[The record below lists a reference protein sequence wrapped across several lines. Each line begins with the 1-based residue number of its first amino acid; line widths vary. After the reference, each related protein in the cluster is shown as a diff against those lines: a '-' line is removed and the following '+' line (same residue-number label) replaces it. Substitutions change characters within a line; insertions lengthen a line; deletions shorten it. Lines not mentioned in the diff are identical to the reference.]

1 MAYQQFRR
9 IRQRRRRANRLG
21 CALVS
26 LIVVGFMALGGW
38 IAWREPAVQ
47 DRLAPRLAALDEAW
61 RALQY
66 GPQPAALPTAAV
78 SLAAPPTFAPARP
91 TDTPAA
97 TATVAATLAVTATP
111 APPTFT
117 PTPTA
122 TLAPIPASVK
132 LKGARYEPQ
141 LFNNC
146 GPATLTAALV
156 YWGWR
161 GAEADSL
168 NWYGNGV
175 DVRWQRDIAAV
186 VKPGTRDKNVLPE
199 ELIAFATERAGLA
212 AALRFGGDLDRLK
225 RLIAA
230 GYPVI
235 IERGFP
241 EDEHG
246 LKDKGWEGHYGL
258 VTGYDDATETFT
270 TQDSY
275 MGANYHRAYDLIARD
290 WRAFGYLYIVLY
302 APVQEAEV
310 LALLG
315 ADADPTVNLDRALAA
330 AQADAQQLRDTEQ
343 LALAWHNIGVL
354 LFRQGRVAESVVA
367 FDQAR
372 SYDTLPRR
380 LLWYRHEMYAAYF
393 AAGRYQDV
401 VDLADLML
409 QSPGL
414 EESFYWRGKAHDSL
428 GDRDAAVADLRAAL
442 GEHPGWTPALD
453 QLSAW
458 GVTP

>member
-146 GPATLTAALV
+146 GPATLTAA
-156 YWGWR
+156 
-161 GAEADSL
+161 
-168 NWYGNGV
+168 
-175 DVRWQRDIAAV
+175 
-186 VKPGTRDKNVLPE
+186 
-199 ELIAFATERAGLA
+199 
-212 AALRFGGDLDRLK
+212 
-225 RLIAA
+225 
-230 GYPVI
+230 
-235 IERGFP
+235 
-241 EDEHG
+241 
-246 LKDKGWEGHYGL
+246 
-258 VTGYDDATETFT
+258 
-270 TQDSY
+270 
-275 MGANYHRAYDLIARD
+275 M
-290 WRAFGYLYIVLY
+290 
-302 APVQEAEV
+302 
-310 LALLG
+310 
-315 ADADPTVNLDRALAA
+315 
-330 AQADAQQLRDTEQ
+330 
-343 LALAWHNIGVL
+343 
-354 LFRQGRVAESVVA
+354 
-367 FDQAR
+367 
-372 SYDTLPRR
+372 
-380 LLWYRHEMYAAYF
+380 
-393 AAGRYQDV
+393 
-401 VDLADLML
+401 
-409 QSPGL
+409 
-414 EESFYWRGKAHDSL
+414 
-428 GDRDAAVADLRAAL
+428 
-442 GEHPGWTPALD
+442 
-453 QLSAW
+453 
-458 GVTP
+458 VTPR